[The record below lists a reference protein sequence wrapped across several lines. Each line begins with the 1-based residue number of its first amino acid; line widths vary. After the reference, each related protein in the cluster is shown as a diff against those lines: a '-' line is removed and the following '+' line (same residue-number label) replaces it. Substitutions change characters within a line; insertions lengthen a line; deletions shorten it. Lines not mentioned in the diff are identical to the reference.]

1 MEPVFIYFNKV
12 KFDNSNLKTFTIK
25 FSDGDLLDGV
35 FFRKTY
41 DYYIT
46 SMTSSITI
54 ETDLKELND
63 YDDIKKISD
72 VAKAYLKNGIDHY
85 QTFPLISSSIF
96 SELFPYKKLTPNK
109 SKRGL
114 SVVKI
119 DYFDV
124 DANTKSFVYIY
135 SGYEDLKSNGLE
147 FANEDVSLK
156 LNLIKERNE
165 LFTEKKVTLL
175 KSGTQL
181 LKDALDQA
189 NNENVIMIRN
199 GEWYFPIFLPIAK
212 YYFKRKAAL
221 PKQKFENEIKT
232 HNFIYRAIFDGFRYN
247 FVITNDKS
255 KISTKFPIWVGPNN
269 FMISNITALYF
280 TPSLYHNLKKK
291 LTFTGRIIIRDKHLQ
306 DIKQKLGNNKFD
318 KSVFYIYGARNANT
332 KFEFNIK
339 DFTIPNNNV
348 NIKST
353 GNFKQDIFNYMS
365 ENKPNMSEKIKVPK
379 ALVQKLESEELTLL
393 KSLSKK
399 VNIKSLTHAYENFF
413 LYDLENII
421 KPTFTTEL
429 QKEFN
434 IYGLIYFSGDAKE
447 NNELHLIRPKSKLK
461 FQFNKDIY
469 KKEMRFEL
477 AKVHKKKTFNVVG
490 DYISNFSILRTRKYG
505 IGQKRKTMELVD
517 EISILGIQNAE
528 FNVLNPLYISI
539 TSDAIISKLQLY
551 KNNRFR
557 FVLRSFLFSSNIE
570 NDTDVIIITSNGLS
584 NAKKALIIKNN
595 QPILEDTLD
604 VCFLTEIPEWNI
616 VKGASKRVQI
626 VFSDPEDINHPN
638 NNHLAFSFITK
649 NIADLLQFSI
659 TLLDGAGKAITFPTD
674 ETKLPII
681 TFTIQ
686 IIK

>member
-12 KFDNSNLKTFTIK
+12 KFDNSELKTFTIK

-165 LFTEKKVTLL
+165 LFIEKKVTLL
-175 KSGTQL
+175 KSETQL

-189 NNENVIMIRN
+189 NNENVIMTRN

-353 GNFKQDIFNYMS
+353 GNLKQDIFNYMS
-365 ENKPNMSEKIKVPK
+365 ENKPNMSEKIKAPK

-447 NNELHLIRPKSKLK
+447 NNKLHLIRPKSKLK

-528 FNVLNPLYISI
+528 FNVLNPIYISI
-539 TSDAIISKLQLY
+539 TSDAIISKLHLY

-557 FVLRSFLFSSNIE
+557 FVLRSFLFSSNIV

-584 NAKKALIIKNN
+584 NTKKALIIKNN
-595 QPILEDTLD
+595 QPILENTLG

-616 VKGASKRVQI
+616 VKGASKRIQI
-626 VFSDPEDINHPN
+626 VFSDSEDVNRN
-638 NNHLAFSFITK
+638 DNHLAFSFITK

-659 TLLDGAGKAITFPTD
+659 TLLDGAGKAISFPTD

-681 TFTIQ
+681 NFTIQ
-686 IIK
+686 IIR

>member
-25 FSDGDLLDGV
+25 FSDGDLLDSV
-35 FFRKTY
+35 FFKKTH

-63 YDDIKKISD
+63 YSDIKKISD
-72 VAKAYLKNGIDHY
+72 MSKAYLKNGIDYY
-85 QTFPLISSSIF
+85 QTFPLISSSVF
-96 SELFPYKKLTPNK
+96 SELFPYKKLLPDK

-119 DYFDV
+119 DYFDA
-124 DANTKSFVYIY
+124 DANTKSFIYVY
-135 SGYEDLKSNGLE
+135 SGYEDLKSNGLQ
-147 FANEDVSLK
+147 FTNEDVSLK
-156 LNLIKERNE
+156 LNLVKEQNE
-165 LFTEKKVTLL
+165 LFIEKKVTLL
-175 KSGTQL
+175 KSETEL
-181 LKDALDQA
+181 LKDALNQA
-189 NNENVIMIRN
+189 NNENVIMIKLGR
-199 GEWYFPIFLPIAK
+199 WFFPIFIPIAK
-212 YYFKRKAAL
+212 YYFKRKATL
-221 PKQKFENEIKT
+221 TKQKFENEIRT

-247 FVITNDKS
+247 FVITKDKS
-255 KISTKFPIWVGPNN
+255 RISSRYPIWVGTNN
-269 FMISNITALYF
+269 FTILPRNTVYV
-280 TPSLYHNLKKK
+280 TPSLYHNLKDK
-291 LTFTGRIIIRDKHLQ
+291 LNFTGRVLIDDVELQ
-306 DIKQKLGNNKFD
+306 DIKQKLNSNTFD
-318 KSVFYIYGARNANT
+318 KSIYYIFTNTDANA
-332 KFEFNIK
+332 KWEFNIK
-339 DFTIPNNNV
+339 DFTIPNNII

-353 GNFKQDIFNYMS
+353 GNRKQDIFNYIS
-365 ENKPNMSEKIKVPK
+365 ENKPNMSEKVK
-379 ALVQKLESEELTLL
+379 ATKDLVQKLESEELTLL

-434 IYGLIYFSGDAKE
+434 IYGLIYFSGEAKE
-447 NNELHLIRPKSKLK
+447 NNKLHLIRPKSKLK

-505 IGQKRKTMELVD
+505 IGQKRKKMELVD

-557 FVLRSFLFSSNIE
+557 FLLRSFLFSSNIV

-595 QPILEDTLD
+595 QPILEDTLG

-626 VFSDPEDINHPN
+626 VFSDSEDINRN

-659 TLLDGAGKAITFPTD
+659 TLLDGAGKAITFPTN

-681 TFTIQ
+681 NFTIQ

>member
-12 KFDNSNLKTFTIK
+12 KFDNSELKTFTIK

-165 LFTEKKVTLL
+165 LFIEKKVTLL
-175 KSGTQL
+175 KSETQL

-353 GNFKQDIFNYMS
+353 GNLKQDIFNYMS
-365 ENKPNMSEKIKVPK
+365 ENKPNMSEKIKAPK

-434 IYGLIYFSGDAKE
+434 IYGLIYFSGEAKE
-447 NNELHLIRPKSKLK
+447 NNKLHLIRPESKLK
-461 FQFNKDIY
+461 FQFNKDVY

-490 DYISNFSILRTRKYG
+490 DYISNFSILTTKRYG
-505 IGQKRKTMELVD
+505 IGQKRKRMELVD

-557 FVLRSFLFSSNIE
+557 FVLRSFLFSSNII

-595 QPILEDTLD
+595 QPILEDTLG
-604 VCFLTEIPEWNI
+604 VCFLTEIPEWNK

-626 VFSDPEDINHPN
+626 VFSDPEDINHSN

-659 TLLDGAGKAITFPTD
+659 TLLDGAGKAISFPTD

-681 TFTIQ
+681 NFTIQ
-686 IIK
+686 IIR